1 MMSVS
6 KLRHPRSSFSK
17 RLFTSITSIENRVET
32 TINEKGVAHVVL
44 NRPDKLNGMDLPMFE
59 AVAETASKLRQDRNI
74 RAVILSGKGRA
85 FCTGLDVKS
94 VAKNPS
100 STMKRLL
107 ERPSG
112 YGAKGNEIGNLA
124 QDVSYLWRELPVP
137 VIAVLHGMCYGAG
150 FQIAL
155 GADMRYAT
163 PDCKVSIMEG
173 KWGLIPD
180 MGASIFLRELTRIDI
195 AKVKRLHY
203 STHIFVDNFQISLY
217 FPSTL

>member
-6 KLRHPRSSFSK
+6 NLRHPRSSLSK
-17 RLFTSITSIENRVET
+17 RLFTSLTSIENRVET
-32 TINEKGVAHVVL
+32 TMDEKGIAHVVL

-112 YGAKGNEIGNLA
+112 YGAKENEIGNLA

-163 PDCKVSIMEG
+163 PDCKLSIMEG

-195 AKVKRLHY
+195 AKVKDYIILHTY
-203 STHIFVDNFQISLY
+203 IC
-217 FPSTL
+217 